1 MPEEF
6 EVASQVD
13 YMASSSLE
21 AATAKSAP
29 VNNRKATTEGNSHT
43 TSTDS
48 SMEGAATD
56 NSLLA

>member
-6 EVASQVD
+6 EVASQAD

-21 AATAKSAP
+21 AATVQSAHF
-29 VNNRKATTEGNSHT
+29 NNRKATTEGNSHT
-43 TSTDS
+43 GAIDS
-48 SMEGAATD
+48 SNEEAATD